1 VKTKRYFVI
10 SKPDGEA
17 LAFSNGM
24 TMTYN
29 TKQEAEQDIKNGKV
43 YGFKDE
49 RLVGI
54 REKV

>member
-1 VKTKRYFVI
+1 MKTKRYFVI
-10 SKPDGEA
+10 SMPEGKA
-17 LAFSNGM
+17 LAFSNGI

-29 TKQEAEQDIKNGKV
+29 TKQEAEQDIKNGKR

-49 RLVGI
+49 RLVEI

>member
-1 VKTKRYFVI
+1 MKTKRYFVI
-10 SKPDGEA
+10 SKPDGKA
-17 LAFSNGM
+17 LAFSNGV

-49 RLVGI
+49 W
-54 REKV
+54 RE